1 MFAASLCPEGRRPGA
16 PLPLPGARWPGSLFS
31 PVPWASVR
39 IGLEL
44 FPAARTLSFGGCAV
58 GMWRFR
64 VGMGAAAGGGGGW
77 PRGPGR
83 QGGLRLPQL
92 LCTLGLTGEMWVQG
106 GRLAHRLSC
115 RLISKVCCCH
125 HTRHEIAVTVV
136 GGPLGK
142 CPSLPLGV
150 TCLRGVAG
158 YTVTRLSCP
167 KSPSF
172 PWNSGL
178 SRTDPQPSWLPPGIQ
193 ASGGGEGGE
202 GQSGVHRQLQRRA
215 RGTGGVRTASVLGA
229 GGLCLCWQRRPPG
242 GAGGRPALVV
252 AGTGGSPARGYVS
265 TCAVGGRRSAVSGV
279 SPGA

>member
-150 TCLRGVAG
+150 TYLRGVAG

-202 GQSGVHRQLQRRA
+202 GTEPGPQAAAEESPGHGRGPHCFSLGSRRTLPVLAETATRGRWRASCSGGCRYRREPSPGLRVH
-215 RGTGGVRTASVLGA
+215 V
-229 GGLCLCWQRRPPG
+229 C
-242 GAGGRPALVV
+242 
-252 AGTGGSPARGYVS
+252 
-265 TCAVGGRRSAVSGV
+265 GRRSAVSGV